1 MKILVETTGAFQL
14 VHTELNEHV
23 RSHGKTIIEKSQW
36 AQEKVSIGQLLVTLQ
51 LSDEATD
58 AEWLDTLRDSDGDEA
73 LALASFEDR
82 YPVDAASARRPEPAP
97 LPPTTAQ
104 VPHNRRGAPHKPK

>member
-36 AQEKVSIGQLLVTLQ
+36 AQEKVSIGQLLVVAQ
-51 LSDEATD
+51 LSDDATD
-58 AEWLDTLRDSDGDEA
+58 AEIRAAYSERKHEVLPISCFCTPLK
-73 LALASFEDR
+73 LAA
-82 YPVDAASARRPEPAP
+82 
-97 LPPTTAQ
+97 
-104 VPHNRRGAPHKPK
+104 N

>member
-23 RSHGKTIIEKSQW
+23 RSQGKTVIEKSQW

-58 AEWLDTLRDSDGDEA
+58 AEWLETLRESDGDKA
-73 LALASFEDR
+73 LALASFADR
-82 YPVDAASARRPEPAP
+82 FPVDAHSAVRPEPEPDA
-97 LPPTTAQ
+97 PTTAQ
-104 VPHNRRGAPHKPK
+104 VPHNRRGTTHKK